1 VAHDHHHHGPGHH
14 YHAPDHDHT
23 APAARANAQRLGW
36 TLVVIAT
43 FLVVEVVGGLL
54 THSLALLADAGH
66 MLTDVASLLIA
77 IYAQRLALKPATPSH
92 SFGMLRAE
100 VMGALINGATL
111 VAITFWI
118 FWEAYQ
124 RIQQPPEVHGALMM
138 LIAGAGLLANIVAAL
153 ILHGGSK
160 ESLNMQ
166 GAFLHV
172 MGDLLGSIGALA
184 AGAIIWATGWELAD
198 PLVSVFIGLII
209 LFSSFNLLK
218 RSVNILINATPEEI
232 DYEAVRIALEA
243 IPHVIEVHDLHIWS
257 ISHGNPSLSAHLR
270 LSPDCADSA
279 HWQVCLRQTQ
289 DMLREKFH
297 ITHTTLQLEPTAYE
311 KDGRTI

>member
-1 VAHDHHHHGPGHH
+1 MAHNHHHRGNSHH
-14 YHAPDHDHT
+14 HHAPDHDHSHPT
-23 APAARANAQRLGW
+23 AAANAVRLSW
-36 TLVVIAT
+36 TLAVIGT
-43 FLVVEVVGGLL
+43 FLVIEVVGGLL

-66 MLTDVASLLIA
+66 MLTDVASLVIA
-77 IYAQRLALKPATPSH
+77 IYAQRLALRPASPSH
-92 SFGMLRAE
+92 SFGLLRAE

-111 VAITFWI
+111 VAMVFWI
-118 FWEAYQ
+118 FWEAFR
-124 RIQQPPEVHGALMM
+124 RITEPPEVLGAMMM
-138 LIAGAGLLANIVAAL
+138 LIAGAGLVANIVAAL
-153 ILHGGSK
+153 ILHAGSK

-166 GAFLHV
+166 GAFVHV
-172 MGDLLGSIGALA
+172 LGDLLGSIGALV
-184 AGAIIWATGWELAD
+184 AGGIIWLTGWQLAD

-209 LFSSFNLLK
+209 LFSSFNLLR

-232 DYEAVRIALEA
+232 DYEAVRSALEE

-270 LSPDCADSA
+270 LAPDCADTA

-289 DMLREKFH
+289 DMLREKFN

-311 KDGRTI
+311 KDGRSI

>member
-1 VAHDHHHHGPGHH
+1 VHSHRGHHDH
-14 YHAPDHDHT
+14 YHAPDHDHSH
-23 APAARANAQRLGW
+23 PAAATNATRLGW
-36 TLVVIAT
+36 TLVVIGT
-43 FLVVEVVGGLL
+43 FLVVEVIGGLI

-100 VMGALINGATL
+100 VMGALVNGATL
-111 VAITFWI
+111 VAIVFWI
-118 FWEAYQ
+118 LFEAYQ
-124 RIQQPPEVHGALMM
+124 RIKSPPEVIGSTMM
-138 LIAGAGLLANIVAAL
+138 LIAGAGLIANIVAAL
-153 ILHGGSK
+153 ILHAGSK

-172 MGDLLGSIGALA
+172 LGDLLGSIGALA
-184 AGAIIWATGWELAD
+184 AGAIIWRRPDWGIAD
-198 PLVSVFIGLII
+198 PLVSVFIGMII
-209 LFSSFNLLK
+209 LYSSWGLLK
-218 RSVNILINATPEEI
+218 RSVNILINATPEGI
-232 DYEAVRIALEA
+232 DYEAVRDALEQV
-243 IPHVIEVHDLHIWS
+243 PHVIEVHDLHIWS

-289 DMLREKFH
+289 DMLHEKFG